1 MIDDVRL
8 AVLGSAPVVP
18 IGGIST
24 DASGFGI
31 GALLDPDEIR
41 TRIECAIQGKE
52 VPS

>member
-8 AVLGSAPVVP
+8 AVLGRAPVVP

-31 GALLDPDEIR
+31 GGILDPENVR
-41 TRIECAIQGKE
+41 MRIQCALDDME
-52 VPS
+52 VPA